1 MTKRK
6 SVVSKI
12 LLLVVLLT
20 LVSCCFLGSTFAR
33 YTSGGKGSATL
44 NVAKWAIDI
53 KGGAA
58 EGSTEVSFTD
68 QLSPSSEAYSES
80 PRTNQSGKVLVAT
93 VENTGDVDATVSL
106 TVGPEIIFKGADGK
120 VVGAEDDASTTVFGQ
135 NGVATVDGTPTEA
148 EVKEVFSIKLYY
160 GKTEGAEHA
169 TNDLASGRGT
179 ADVPADGG
187 KIYIYAQVTW
197 TSDSAT
203 ITGATADI
211 RDTWIG
217 ENITAVGYS
226 LSYKAVQKTQI
237 PVA

>member
-33 YTSGGKGSATL
+33 YTSGGSGSATL

-68 QLSPSSEAYSES
+68 QLSPSMEEYSES

-106 TVGPEIIFKGADGK
+106 TVGPEIIFKGVDGK

-135 NGVATVDGTPTEA
+135 KGVATDGTPTEA
-148 EVKEVFSIKLYY
+148 EVEEVFSIKLYS
-160 GKTEGAEHA
+160 GTTEGAEHA
-169 TNDLASGRGT
+169 TNDLASGSGT

-187 KIYIYAQVTW
+187 KIYIYAEVTW

-217 ENITAVGYS
+217 KNVTSVGWDLSYTAVQATE
-226 LSYKAVQKTQI
+226 L
-237 PVA
+237 P

>member
-33 YTSGGKGSATL
+33 YTSGGSGSATL

-58 EGSTEVSFTD
+58 EGSTEVSFTN
-68 QLSPSSEAYSES
+68 QLSPSSKEYSES

-106 TVGPEIIFKGADGK
+106 TVGSEIIFKGADGK
-120 VVGAEDDASTTVFGQ
+120 VVGAEAAKKALAAGIDTVVFDRGGYIFTGRVK
-135 NGVATVDGTPTEA
+135 GVADGAREA
-148 EVKEVFSIKLYY
+148 GLKF
-160 GKTEGAEHA
+160 
-169 TNDLASGRGT
+169 
-179 ADVPADGG
+179 
-187 KIYIYAQVTW
+187 
-197 TSDSAT
+197 
-203 ITGATADI
+203 
-211 RDTWIG
+211 
-217 ENITAVGYS
+217 
-226 LSYKAVQKTQI
+226 
-237 PVA
+237 

>member
-44 NVAKWAIDI
+44 TVAKWDVSHGEDDI
-53 KGGAA
+53 ALEFEK
-58 EGSTEVSFTD
+58 
-68 QLSPSSEAYSES
+68 LSPAKEEYDSTD
-80 PRTNQSGKVLVAT
+80 RTNATGKILVAT
-93 VENTGDVDATVSL
+93 ITNKGDVDATVSL
-106 TVGPEIIFKGADGK
+106 TVGPEIIFKGVDGK

-135 NGVATVDGTPTEA
+135 NGVATDGTPTEA
-148 EVKEVFSIKLYY
+148 EVKEVFSIKLYK
-160 GKTEGAEHA
+160 GTKADEEKTANLDELGATE
-169 TNDLASGRGT
+169 TVSASIG
-179 ADVPADGG
+179 VL
-187 KIYIYAQVTW
+187 YIYAEVTW

-203 ITGATADI
+203 ITGPTADI

-217 ENITAVGYS
+217 KNVTSVGWD
-226 LSYKAVQKTQI
+226 LSYKAVQATELPK
-237 PVA
+237 A

>member
-68 QLSPSSEAYSES
+68 QLSPSKEEYRES
-80 PRTNQSGKVLVAT
+80 PRTNQSDKVLVAT

-135 NGVATVDGTPTEA
+135 KGVATDGTPTEA
-148 EVKEVFSIKLYY
+148 EVEEVFSIKLYY
-160 GKTEGAEHA
+160 GTTEGALNA
-169 TNDLASGRGT
+169 TNDLASGSGT
-179 ADVPADGG
+179 ADVFADGG
-187 KIYIYAQVTW
+187 KIYIYAEVTW